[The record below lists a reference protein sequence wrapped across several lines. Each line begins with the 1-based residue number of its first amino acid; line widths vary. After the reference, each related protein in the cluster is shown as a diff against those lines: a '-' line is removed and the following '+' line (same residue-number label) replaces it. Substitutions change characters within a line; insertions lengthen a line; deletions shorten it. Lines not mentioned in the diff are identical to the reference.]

1 MSVQN
6 VFGEPP
12 SRYLVT
18 YCVNG
23 IAWDAEQGRP
33 YAVAKHVVDITLP
46 LGYPKQSPRCVMH
59 TPIWHPNIGEYVC
72 IGDFWSA
79 GVTLVNII
87 AHIGDMIQYRSYNL
101 QSPVSKEAA
110 TWAQRNLR
118 SFPLGTKDI
127 IPPDHGAKP
136 VVITPVNTAT
146 SDFEISLG
154 PIKSR

>member
-1 MSVQN
+1 
-6 VFGEPP
+6 
-12 SRYLVT
+12 
-18 YCVNG
+18 
-23 IAWDAEQGRP
+23 
-33 YAVAKHVVDITLP
+33 
-46 LGYPKQSPRCVMH
+46 MH
-59 TPIWHPNIGEYVC
+59 TPIWHPNIGDYVC

-101 QSPVSKEAA
+101 KSPVSKEAA
-110 TWAQRNLR
+110 QWAQRNLR

-127 IPPDHGAKP
+127 IPPDRGARP
-136 VVITPVNTAT
+136 VIIAPETTTP